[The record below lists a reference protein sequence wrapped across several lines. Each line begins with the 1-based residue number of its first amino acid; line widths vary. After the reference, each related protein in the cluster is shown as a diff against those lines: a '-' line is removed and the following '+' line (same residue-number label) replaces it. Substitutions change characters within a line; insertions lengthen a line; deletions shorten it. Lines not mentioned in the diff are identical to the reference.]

1 MTYVF
6 DIECDALHATRMH
19 CFSRC
24 LEDGSDMVTYRTLE
38 EVVEFLSQ
46 KDLTLVGHNIIRYDI
61 PTIER
66 LTGKKVK
73 ARLIDTLP
81 ISWYLETNRAK
92 HGLESYGEDFGIP
105 KPKIDDWENLT
116 FEEYKHRCEEDVKI
130 NTILW
135 KKQRMLLNQLY
146 DGDDVTF
153 VAFVAYL
160 SFKMDCVR
168 EQEQVGVALDKE
180 LCQTTLTT
188 LEQEKALKMEEL
200 KAAMPK
206 VPITAKRKVPKV
218 LYKADGAL
226 SARGKEWFAL
236 LEEMKLPIETEEV
249 EVIREYEEPNPNS
262 TDQLK
267 KWLYGLGWVPEHL
280 KYVRDKEKGT
290 VRQIPQIA
298 SKQGGGEICDSVK
311 RLIEKEPSLKV
322 LEGLSVLSHRIALFK
337 GFLENEK
344 DGRLYATCSGLTNTL
359 RLQHSV
365 IVNLPG
371 VDRKYGKEIRGCL
384 KADENSVMC
393 GSDLSGIE
401 DNTKRHYIY
410 KFDPKYVE
418 EMNKPDYDPHLE
430 IAMLAG
436 FLTPDQVQAHKDGKE
451 NHKAVRQ
458 KGKMVNFSATYK
470 VGAET
475 LSRNSGMSL
484 EESKKLLRI
493 YWERNNAILKVE
505 QELLVKTIQGNRW
518 LKNPISG
525 FWYSLRSEKDR
536 FSTLNQ
542 GSAVFVFDVWIMH
555 MRSLGIRICLQMHDE
570 VLFNLKSSLEDDVR
584 RKIEQAMEMTNNQL
598 KLNVKIG
605 CSVQFGHSYSDC
617 H

>member
-1 MTYVF
+1 
-6 DIECDALHATRMH
+6 MH

-249 EVIREYEEPNPNS
+249 EVIRGYEEPNPNS

-311 RLIEKEPSLKV
+311 RLIDKEPSLKV

-436 FLTPDQVQAHKDGKE
+436 FLTPEQVQAHKDGKE

-542 GSAVFVFDVWIMH
+542 GSAVFVFDVWIMYL
-555 MRSLGIRICLQMHDE
+555 RALGVRICLQMHDE
-570 VLFNLKSSLEDDVR
+570 WVACIKEGEEDR
-584 RKIEQAMEMTNNQL
+584 LRGFIEQAIEQVNNKL

-605 CSVQFGHSYSDC
+605 CSVAFGKNYADVH
-617 H
+617 